1 MSGRPPNLCR
11 TFAVDERMR
20 VPSPAARINMSSG
33 GLTGCE
39 GCCGCLSIVA
49 SARGGHD
56 ASAGAR
62 LFIASEDD
70 AREFVGAVPHLLSLV
85 EQVGAHDLGLIA
97 ELFFEQVVAQTN
109 LMSALGGV
117 G

>member
-11 TFAVDERMR
+11 TFAVDERIR
-20 VPSPAARINMSSG
+20 VPSPAARINISSG

-56 ASAGAR
+56 ASALAR
-62 LFIASEDD
+62 LFVTGEDD
-70 AREFVGAVPHLLSLV
+70 AREFVGTVPHLLPLV
-85 EQVGAHDLGLIA
+85 EQVGAHDLGPVA
-97 ELFFEQVVAQTN
+97 ELLFAPVIAQTK
-109 LMSALGGV
+109 LIRALGRRG
-117 G
+117 